1 MNKEK
6 YYKYSFSIIMAVYN
20 VEEYLEE
27 AIESI
32 IHQDIGFLDSVEII
46 LVDDGST
53 DSSGCICDSYQKKY
67 PDNIKVVHKK
77 NGGVS
82 SARNQGILFAE
93 GRYVNFMDSDDKITP
108 GTLSAVYNF
117 FSENDQKIDLVSIP
131 IYFFEGKELPHRLNY
146 KYASKTDQ
154 IVDLITQYSYVQMS
168 AASSFFKKSVLS
180 PDFFDTSLRYAE
192 DAKAIMKLFL
202 NNSYYGIVPAGGY
215 LYRYRHTMNSAL
227 NGSKLHKEWYLDCL
241 KDYILWS
248 AETALHK
255 FGFVPKFVQFTI
267 MYDLQGRFRME
278 ELPDGVITENEKTE
292 FMELLR
298 KSLSYIDNQIILEQ
312 KNLSKEQKDYI
323 ISMKESSREPVY
335 EYSDEDAHIRYGETA
350 THPLSSYMLKVKTL
364 EADHKNVQISGS
376 VKLNCKFP
384 YPSEIYIR
392 AVTDDNTSKI
402 SCTFEPD
409 PNRTFY
415 FMGKPLAQFT
425 DFEANLSRKFIKK
438 ITRLE
443 FCMTCDSHTIL
454 FRNLNFEN
462 TFPVPKGAKYAYLQS
477 GRLNLK
483 CNKKSLVLEPITLK
497 QSFYHKY
504 HNFREKIS
512 PQK

>member
-202 NNSYYGIVPAGGY
+202 NNSY
-215 LYRYRHTMNSAL
+215 
-227 NGSKLHKEWYLDCL
+227 
-241 KDYILWS
+241 
-248 AETALHK
+248 
-255 FGFVPKFVQFTI
+255 F
-267 MYDLQGRFRME
+267 
-278 ELPDGVITENEKTE
+278 
-292 FMELLR
+292 
-298 KSLSYIDNQIILEQ
+298 
-312 KNLSKEQKDYI
+312 
-323 ISMKESSREPVY
+323 
-335 EYSDEDAHIRYGETA
+335 
-350 THPLSSYMLKVKTL
+350 
-364 EADHKNVQISGS
+364 
-376 VKLNCKFP
+376 
-384 YPSEIYIR
+384 
-392 AVTDDNTSKI
+392 
-402 SCTFEPD
+402 
-409 PNRTFY
+409 
-415 FMGKPLAQFT
+415 
-425 DFEANLSRKFIKK
+425 
-438 ITRLE
+438 
-443 FCMTCDSHTIL
+443 
-454 FRNLNFEN
+454 
-462 TFPVPKGAKYAYLQS
+462 
-477 GRLNLK
+477 
-483 CNKKSLVLEPITLK
+483 
-497 QSFYHKY
+497 
-504 HNFREKIS
+504 
-512 PQK
+512 

>member
-1 MNKEK
+1 MKKENISRFK
-6 YYKYSFSIIMAVYN
+6 FSIVMAVYN
-20 VEEYLEE
+20 VENYLEE

-32 IHQDIGFLDSVEII
+32 IHQDIGFRDSVEMI

-53 DSSGCICDSYQKKY
+53 DESGRICDSYQRKY
-67 PDNIKVVHKK
+67 PDNIKVIHKK

-82 SARNQGILFAE
+82 SARNQGISLAE

-108 GTLSAVYNF
+108 GTLSAVYDF
-117 FSENDQKIDLVSIP
+117 FSKSDPKIDLISIP
-131 IYFFEGKELPHRLNY
+131 IYYFEGKELPHRLNY
-146 KYASKTDQ
+146 KYVSNTNQ
-154 IVDLITQYSYVQMS
+154 IIDLNTQYSYVQMS
-168 AASSFFKKSVLS
+168 AASSFFKRSVLT

-192 DAKAIMKLFL
+192 DAKAIMKLFF
-202 NNSYYGIVPAGGY
+202 NNSNYGIVPAGGY

-227 NGSKLHKEWYLDCL
+227 NGSKQYKEWYLDCL

-278 ELPDGVITENEKTE
+278 ELPDGVLTENEKTE

-298 KSLSYIDNQIILEQ
+298 KSLSYIDDQIILEQ

-323 ISMKESSREPVY
+323 ISMKESSCKPVY
-335 EYSDEDAHIRYGETA
+335 EYSGEDGHIRYGETA

-364 EADHKNVQISGS
+364 EADHKNVHISGS

-392 AVTDDNTSKI
+392 AVTDHNISKI
-402 SCTFEPD
+402 PCVFKKNPD
-409 PNRTFY
+409 NTFY

-425 DFEANLSRKFIKK
+425 DFEANLPRKFIKK

-462 TFPVPKGAKYAYLQS
+462 TFPVPKGMRHAYLKS

-483 CNKKSLVLEPITLK
+483 CSAKNLVLEPITLK
-497 QSFYHKY
+497 QLFYNKY
-504 HNFREKIS
+504 HNFRKKFS
-512 PQK
+512 SQK